1 MFELPSSRAPLCDA
15 VDTVEITVS
24 LRQEEDGRWVG
35 VVPDGQEVP
44 GLLSK
49 GATREDCF
57 EKVRRSLE
65 RSISEQGTDG
75 PLTFLVEVTPRLA
88 GVAEAAEVMGWD
100 KRRVVTYISRG
111 RFPEP
116 LQALASGRVW
126 ARSTLEEFARD
137 WRARQGERKRRGGE
151 SQDES
156 VAADT
161 SNEAAVGSAEAQP

>member
-1 MFELPSSRAPLCDA
+1 
-15 VDTVEITVS
+15 VVEISVS

-44 GLLSK
+44 SLLTK

-65 RSISEQGTDG
+65 RSISEQGADG
-75 PLTFLVEVTPRLA
+75 PLTLLVEVTPRLA

-116 LQALASGRVW
+116 LQALASGRIW
-126 ARSTLEEFARD
+126 ARSTLEEFARN
-137 WRARQGERKRRGGE
+137 WRARQGKRKRRPGE
-151 SQDES
+151 SQDEG
-156 VAADT
+156 DT
-161 SNEAAVGSAEAQP
+161 SNTAGVGSAEAQP

>member
-1 MFELPSSRAPLCDA
+1 M
-15 VDTVEITVS
+15 S
-24 LRQEEDGRWVG
+24 LRQEQDGRWTG
-35 VVPDGQEVP
+35 AVPDGQGVP
-44 GLLSK
+44 GLLTK

-65 RSISEQGTDG
+65 RSMSEQGTDG
-75 PLTFLVEVTPRLA
+75 PLTLLVEVTPRLA

-100 KRRVVTYISRG
+100 KRRVITYISRG

-137 WRARQGERKRRGGE
+137 WKARQAKRKRRGGE
-151 SQDES
+151 TQDETATDDGS
-156 VAADT
+156 TTTGVA
-161 SNEAAVGSAEAQP
+161 SAEAQP